1 MGNGTVAQMKVMVRM
16 GCVICEIPLFS
27 PWNSHVSQGATD
39 GSFLYRSAAQ
49 SRGQLGKVE
58 VGIRETGNENA
69 LGDGG
74 IAIWASVEMGSGE
87 WELENGRWKWGHAT

>member
-1 MGNGTVAQMKVMVRM
+1 MGNGTVAQMKVMARM
-16 GCVICEIPLFS
+16 GCVTCEIPLFS
-27 PWNSHVSQGATD
+27 PGIRTFPKAPPTGV
-39 GSFLYRSAAQ
+39 FLYRSAAQ

-87 WELENGRWKWGHAT
+87 WELEKG

>member
-1 MGNGTVAQMKVMVRM
+1 MVRI
-16 GCVICEIPLFS
+16 GCVTCEIPLFS
-27 PWNSHVSQGATD
+27 PWILHVSQGATD
-39 GSFLYRSAAQ
+39 GSLFCCPAAQ
-49 SRGQLGKVE
+49 SRGQLRKVE
-58 VGIRETGNENA
+58 VGIRGTGNENA